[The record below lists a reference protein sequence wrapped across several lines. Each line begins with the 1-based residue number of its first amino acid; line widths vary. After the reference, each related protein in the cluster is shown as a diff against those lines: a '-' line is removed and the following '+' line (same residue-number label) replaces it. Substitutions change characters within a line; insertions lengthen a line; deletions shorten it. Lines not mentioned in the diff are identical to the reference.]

1 MDVPV
6 TITDKAFQEICKIKN
21 TKNGMELTYTVVSE
35 PQQYGLR
42 IGIKGGGCAGVTY
55 LLGFDTAT
63 KDDGTFD
70 LKGLQIHISKK
81 HTMHVIGL
89 TLDYYQGS
97 DTRGF
102 MFSHPNHPESAAI

>member
-21 TKNGMELTYTVVSE
+21 TKNI

>member
-1 MDVPV
+1 MDIPV
-6 TITDKAFQEICKIKN
+6 TITDRAFQEICKIKN
-21 TKNGMELTYTVVSE
+21 TKNI
-35 PQQYGLR
+35 PQRYGLR

-55 LLGFDTAT
+55 LLGFDTAA
-63 KDDGTFD
+63 KDDGTFE

-89 TLDYYQGS
+89 TLDYYEGS

-102 MFSHPNHPESAAI
+102 MFSHPDHPESAAI